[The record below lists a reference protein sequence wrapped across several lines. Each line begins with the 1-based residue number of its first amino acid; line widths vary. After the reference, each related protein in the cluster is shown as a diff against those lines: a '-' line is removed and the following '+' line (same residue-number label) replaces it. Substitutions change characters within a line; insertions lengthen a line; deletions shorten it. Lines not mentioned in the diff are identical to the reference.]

1 MPCLVRCLAT
11 DMTLALLARLSYL
24 LSLALKS
31 LLPCHAVTLELSNNL
46 YTSVKQLDDSS
57 EFGGGLVGD
66 EHLLVDS
73 KGAQKQTPR
82 TTQLPTPAVRR
93 DI

>member
-1 MPCLVRCLAT
+1 
-11 DMTLALLARLSYL
+11 
-24 LSLALKS
+24 
-31 LLPCHAVTLELSNNL
+31 LELSNNL
-46 YTSVKQLDDSS
+46 YNSVKQLDGSS

-73 KGAQKQTPR
+73 KGSQKQTPR
-82 TTQLPTPAVRR
+82 TPQLPTPAVPR